1 MSTKESSQR
10 TMQAIKATVH
20 QELDEIDFF
29 HTNAQMVDARMRGH
43 DVTDVS
49 FSIGKAVFFL
59 EGIGT
64 KAQKCQAIRDIAQ
77 ALITAADL
85 LQAELEAA
93 QPAVPAEQLELGA
106 DA

>member
-1 MSTKESSQR
+1 M
-10 TMQAIKATVH
+10 IH
-20 QELDEIDFF
+20 YEIDFF

-43 DVTDVS
+43 DVTHVS

-64 KAQKCQAIRDIAQ
+64 NSQKCQAIRDIAQ

-93 QPAVPAEQLELGA
+93 QPAVPAKQLELGA

>member
-1 MSTKESSQR
+1 MSTKESSAR
-10 TMQAIKATVH
+10 TISAIKATAH
-20 QELDEIDFF
+20 QELEEIDFY
-29 HTNAQMVDARMRGH
+29 HTNARMVDARMRGDNVAH
-43 DVTDVS
+43 VS

-64 KAQKCQAIRDIAQ
+64 NAQKCQAIRDIAQ
-77 ALITAADL
+77 QLITAADL

-93 QPAVPAEQLELGA
+93 QPPAPAEQLKLGA